1 MVKKYKGVSRNNKGK
16 IYYQIEFGIDKKTG
30 KRQRRK
36 SYKDQFGNDFRTE
49 KQAFDE
55 ACRVRTEFNQ
65 QQFQASIEEGKND
78 KDITFKEFMEKI
90 YLPYYKKS
98 VQSVTY
104 KTAVTQYN
112 SFVERF
118 GNKKLIEINVRDCE
132 RYRLELIEKYSPNY
146 AKGLWSR
153 FKQCL
158 GYAER
163 LEYIESLPCKNLDN
177 PKGRRSET
185 RFWRLDELQKVLK
198 TFDLTNYDDR
208 QHYTAVWL
216 YFMTGMRVSEGLSLI
231 WSDIDLENK
240 VIHIQSTLES
250 NGNGTY
256 IRKMQTKTEAGKRF
270 IEIDDETLKVLK
282 NWRAIQVNNSDDSY
296 VLARFGQPMH
306 KSTLSRMLKR
316 HAEKAGVPVI
326 TGKGLRHSHDS
337 FMINVLK
344 KDVLYVSA
352 RSGRTDKATT
362 LNTYSHLYD
371 RERVSGGTEITQ
383 VLRSV
388 GLIEIPHQDPTKENE
403 IS

>member
-1 MVKKYKGVSRNNKGK
+1 MVKKYKGVSRNSKGR

-55 ACRVRTEFNQ
+55 ACRVRAEFNQ
-65 QQFQASIEEGKND
+65 KQYLATIKREDD
-78 KDITFKEFMEKI
+78 KDITFREFMKRV

-98 VQSVTY
+98 VQSTTY
-104 KTAVTQYN
+104 KTAVVQYN

-118 GNKKLIEINVRDCE
+118 GDKKLTEISVRDCE
-132 RYRLELIEKYSPNY
+132 RYRLELIEDYSPNY

-163 LEYIESLPCKNLDN
+163 LEYIESVPCKKLDN
-177 PKGRRSET
+177 PKGRRPET
-185 RFWRLDELQKVLK
+185 KFWRLDELQKVLK
-198 TFDLTNYDDR
+198 TFDLTKYDDR

-231 WSDIDLENK
+231 WSDIDLDK
-240 VIHIQSTLES
+240 KIIHIQSTLES
-250 NGNGTY
+250 IGNGKY
-256 IRKMQTKTEAGKRF
+256 IRKMQTKTEAGMRF

-282 NWRAIQVNNSDDSY
+282 NWRAIQVNCNDDSY
-296 VLARFGQPMH
+296 VLARFDQPMH
-306 KSTLSRMLKR
+306 KTTLSRMLKR

-344 KDVLYVSA
+344 KDVVYVSA

-371 RERVSGGTEITQ
+371 RERVSGGAEITQ
-383 VLRSV
+383 ALRNI
-388 GLIEIPHQDPTKENE
+388 GLTEISHQDPTK
-403 IS
+403 

>member
-1 MVKKYKGVSRNNKGK
+1 MVKKYKGVSRNNKGR
-16 IYYQIEFGIDKKTG
+16 IYYQIEFGIDKNTG

-55 ACRVRTEFNQ
+55 ACRVRAEFNQ
-65 QQFQASIEEGKND
+65 KQFLATIERKED
-78 KDITFKEFMEKI
+78 KDITFREFMKRV

-98 VQSVTY
+98 VQSTTY
-104 KTAVTQYN
+104 KTAVVQYN

-118 GNKKLIEINVRDCE
+118 GDKKLTEISVRDCE
-132 RYRLELIEKYSPNY
+132 RYRLELIEDYSPNY

-163 LEYIESLPCKNLDN
+163 LEYIESVPCKKLDN
-177 PKGRRSET
+177 PKGRRPET
-185 RFWRLDELQKVLK
+185 KFWRLDELQKVLK
-198 TFDLTNYDDR
+198 TFDLTKYDDR
-208 QHYTAVWL
+208 QYYTAVWL

-231 WSDIDLENK
+231 WSDIDLDK
-240 VIHIQSTLES
+240 KIIHIQSTLES
-250 NGNGTY
+250 IGNGKY
-256 IRKMQTKTEAGKRF
+256 IRKMQTKTEAGMRF

-282 NWRAIQVNNSDDSY
+282 NWRAIQVNCNDDSY
-296 VLARFGQPMH
+296 VLARFDQPMH
-306 KSTLSRMLKR
+306 KTTLSRMLKR

-344 KDVLYVSA
+344 KDVVYVSA

-371 RERVSGGTEITQ
+371 RERVSGGAEITQ
-383 VLRSV
+383 ALRNI
-388 GLIEIPHQDPTKENE
+388 GLTEISHQDPTKQNE
-403 IS
+403 AS